1 MALLHFD
8 GFDGLAIADLGPLGG
23 YTPTG
28 TLTMVTGRFPSFNS
42 QAVQTGAAANTT
54 DGLTITHAP
63 KAIVTYGLAVRFG
76 SLAAAYRVLSGRNG
90 ATESFNI
97 VRNTAGR
104 LVIRSGTSVTDVAV
118 GTQVLANSQW
128 YYMEVQ
134 FNYPGSG
141 NPTVTVRV
149 NGSVDVTNSSTF
161 GSVTTLD
168 RVVAG
173 FSFSTVQVAPSFS
186 IDDLYILDSLGT
198 DNNTF
203 LGDVRV
209 ELLVP
214 SSTSFNDGFTPTGA
228 ATNHEATDEALQD
241 GDTTFTSATAV
252 GRDIDFGMT
261 DLSNTPSAIF
271 GVAVQTVGMKTDVG
285 IRTTTSRLKSGAATA
300 TGAAHT
306 LTSTAYTASPLQI
319 IERDP
324 DGNIAW
330 TRPKLEAAVVGV
342 EITA

>member
-1 MALLHFD
+1 MSLLHFD
-8 GFDGLAIADLGPLGG
+8 GFDGLAVADLAPLGG
-23 YTPTG
+23 YIPTG
-28 TLTMVTGRFPSFNS
+28 TLTMVAGRFPSFNS
-42 QAVQTGAAANTT
+42 QAVQTGGAANTT
-54 DGLTITHAP
+54 DGLTVVHAP
-63 KAIVTYGLAVRFG
+63 RAIVTYGLAVRFG
-76 SLAAAYRVLSGRNG
+76 GSAATYRVLSGRNG
-90 ATESFNI
+90 ATESFNL

-104 LVIRSGTSVTDVAV
+104 LVIRSGTSTTDVAV
-118 GTQVLANSQW
+118 GTQVLTTGQW
-128 YYMEVQ
+128 YYLEVQ

-149 NGSVDVTNSSTF
+149 NGGADITNSSTF
-161 GSVTTLD
+161 GSAVQLD
-168 RVVAG
+168 RVVLG

-198 DNNTF
+198 DNTTF
-203 LGDVRV
+203 IGDVRV

-214 SSTSFNDGFTPTGA
+214 TATSFNDGFTPTGA
-228 ATNHEATDEALQD
+228 ATNHEAVDDATPD
-241 GDTTFTSATAV
+241 GGTTYASATAV
-252 GRDIDFGMT
+252 GKDIDFDMT

-285 IRTTTSRLKSGAATA
+285 VRSTTSRIKSGASTV
-300 TGAAHT
+300 TGTAHT
-306 LTSTAYTASPLQI
+306 LSSTTYTASPLQI
-319 IERDP
+319 VERDP